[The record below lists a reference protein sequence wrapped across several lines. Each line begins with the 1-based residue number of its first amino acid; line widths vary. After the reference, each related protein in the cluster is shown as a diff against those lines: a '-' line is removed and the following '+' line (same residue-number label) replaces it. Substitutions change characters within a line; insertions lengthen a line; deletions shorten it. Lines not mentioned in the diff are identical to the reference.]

1 MQRLR
6 YLARTYFHQDYDIE
20 APTPLGVVEA
30 FRADETDVAVAEL
43 LADIE
48 EVLATA
54 KTEEDLEDIWL
65 RQCGSMYNP
74 KTDGQTL
81 RAWFESMRSVLR

>member
-1 MQRLR
+1 VQRLR

-20 APTPLGVVEA
+20 TSTPLGVVEA
-30 FRADETDVAVAEL
+30 FRADETHAAVAEL

-48 EVLATA
+48 EALATA
-54 KTEEDLEDIWL
+54 KGEEDLADIWL

-74 KTDGQTL
+74 QTEGQTM
-81 RAWFESMRSVLR
+81 RAWFDSMRSVRR